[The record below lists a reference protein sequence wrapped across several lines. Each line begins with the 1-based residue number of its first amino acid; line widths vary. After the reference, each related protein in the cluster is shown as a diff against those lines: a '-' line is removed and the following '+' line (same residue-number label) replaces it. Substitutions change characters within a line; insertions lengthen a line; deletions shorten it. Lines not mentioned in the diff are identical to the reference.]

1 MVHGT
6 YYGIQYEIHL
16 TKEIDFYNDLLPIW
30 MDVRSRIEM
39 EKDKHTGNYKLIIIS
54 HREFEKQLLNSS
66 IFKSYIRENNSIA
79 FDKLNRSDDEIR
91 QLKYVMVNLYEKI
104 IKNNTDLPEPI
115 TKEKYNKLVMEWNEI
130 ERNSWMHD
138 EMTDDEWR
146 EYNIKQ
152 FNICKQLKTQ
162 RIIHDLEYFDEIKS
176 LYKELL
182 EQVSFTEEQSKIIE
196 KVISHPKLDSI
207 ISRHGLTLV
216 DGIL

>member
-30 MDVRSRIEM
+30 IDVRARIEM

-54 HREFEKQLLNSS
+54 HREFEKQLLNRS

-91 QLKYVMVNLYEKI
+91 QLKYVMVNLYEKF

-115 TKEKYNKLVMEWNEI
+115 TKEKYNQLVVDWNEI

-152 FNICKQLKTQ
+152 FNICKQLKIQ

-176 LYKELL
+176 LYKQLL
-182 EQVSFTEEQSKIIE
+182 QQVSFTEQHSKIIE

-216 DGIL
+216 DGIW